1 MPCLISIL
9 SYLNRVIEFE
19 LVVAVDHGDLQ
30 LLQHHHGGGRG
41 RGSHRHILCG
51 SAGHSCLRHLLPPP
65 IPTSSTVMFAAAQ
78 LPTAQLPTVAALL
91 SVFSPIATSS
101 LRPTF
106 SSLLPTFPSLFLL
119 AAFLLPSAA
128 FISAQLLINIAS
140 LALAGSTAG
149 NKLSF

>member
-1 MPCLISIL
+1 M
-9 SYLNRVIEFE
+9 F
-19 LVVAVDHGDLQ
+19 AAAQ
-30 LLQHHHGGGRG
+30 L
-41 RGSHRHILCG
+41 
-51 SAGHSCLRHLLPPP
+51 
-65 IPTSSTVMFAAAQ
+65 PTAQLAAAQ

>member
-1 MPCLISIL
+1 
-9 SYLNRVIEFE
+9 
-19 LVVAVDHGDLQ
+19 
-30 LLQHHHGGGRG
+30 
-41 RGSHRHILCG
+41 
-51 SAGHSCLRHLLPPP
+51 
-65 IPTSSTVMFAAAQ
+65 MFAAAQ

-91 SVFSPIATSS
+91 PVFSPIATSS